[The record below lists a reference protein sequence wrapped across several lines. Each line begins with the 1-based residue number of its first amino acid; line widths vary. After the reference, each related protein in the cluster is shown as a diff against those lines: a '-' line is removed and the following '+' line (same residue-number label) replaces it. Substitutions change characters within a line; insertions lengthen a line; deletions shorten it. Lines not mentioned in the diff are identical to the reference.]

1 MKNLIISILAVAVV
15 MCSCKT
21 TEQTPGSPAADTSAP
36 RADSPVITS
45 DFNVVT
51 GSEWKLDEVFI
62 NGRRSAYSRSAIKNE
77 GFGDAFT
84 LSFNNGI
91 LSGKGAPN
99 TYSAPYTLSAGNAI
113 NIAIMRSTLM
123 AAIQEPESLRE
134 HDYYNYM
141 QSSYKWDVV
150 GNKLALYS
158 KIDSGSEIVLI
169 FVK

>member
-1 MKNLIISILAVAVV
+1 MKKIIFLFMAVTII

-21 TEQTPGSPAADTSAP
+21 TEQSSENTAP
-36 RADSPVITS
+36 RAASPVTTS

-51 GSEWKLDEVFI
+51 GSDWKLDEVLI
-62 NGRRSAYSRSAIKNE
+62 NGRRSAYSRSAINRE

-84 LSFNNGI
+84 LNFNNGT
-91 LSGKGAPN
+91 LHGKGAPN
-99 TYSAPYTLSAGNAI
+99 TYSAPYTLVEGNGI

-134 HDYYNYM
+134 HDYYNYL
-141 QSSYKWDVV
+141 QHSYKWNIVN
-150 GNKLALYS
+150 NKLELYS